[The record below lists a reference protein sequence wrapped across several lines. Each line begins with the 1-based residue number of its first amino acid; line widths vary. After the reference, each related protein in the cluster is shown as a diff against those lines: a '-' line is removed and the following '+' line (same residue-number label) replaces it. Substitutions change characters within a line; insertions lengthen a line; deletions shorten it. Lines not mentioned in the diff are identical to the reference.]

1 MGDADR
7 AVVTADPWR
16 DLTLFALG
24 PGLLASAIAW
34 LYAEGPWPVPFAPQA
49 LFYQPQMFGPVL
61 ALGALGV
68 WLSSRAGLPSAP
80 AFVDRA
86 RWLRLVGYSVALGL
100 VFAAISM
107 GLDRA
112 AGLARIGAQA
122 LGTASINV
130 PFPASLA
137 HYAFG
142 SVIQECEMRLAPIP
156 ILLWLISTVMLRGR
170 GQLRVFWV
178 LAVLTSA
185 LEPLGQGMTLAARAP
200 VLALV
205 VGGVEFAGNLVWS
218 ELFRRYGWLSPLL
231 VRLAMELAWHVAW
244 PLAGGGG

>member
-1 MGDADR
+1 MEHRGQ
-7 AVVTADPWR
+7 AVVETDSWR

-24 PGLLASAIAW
+24 PGLLAAAVAW
-34 LYAEGPWPVPFAPQA
+34 AYADHPWHVPFAPQA
-49 LFYQPQMFGPVL
+49 LFYQPQMFAPVL

-68 WLSSRAGLPSAP
+68 WLSSRTGLPSAP
-80 AFVDRA
+80 AFADRA
-86 RWLRLVGYSVALGL
+86 RWLRLVGYSLALGL
-100 VFAAISM
+100 VFAGISA
-107 GLDRA
+107 GLDRL

-122 LGTASINV
+122 LGAHAINV
-130 PFPASLA
+130 PFPASIA

-142 SVIQECEMRLAPIP
+142 SVIQECELRLVPIP
-156 ILLWLISTVMLRGR
+156 ILLWLISTVLLRGR
-170 GQLRVFWV
+170 GRLRVFWI

-200 VLALV
+200 MLALA
-205 VGGVEFAGNLVWS
+205 VGGIEFAGNLVWA

-244 PLAGGGG
+244 PLMGGG